1 MILWILLIII
11 VLWMCLHFLPERFS
25 YLRPVPEATAL
36 IPLLIVPLLV
46 ILAIALARRSWG
58 QSLVSFFLIAI
69 EIVWSIGYFTEIP

>member
-36 IPLLIVPLLV
+36 IPLLIPGLFPPD
-46 ILAIALARRSWG
+46 R
-58 QSLVSFFLIAI
+58 
-69 EIVWSIGYFTEIP
+69 Y